1 MAPFGHATSHAL
13 HSKHAS
19 GLTTAA
25 LLFFMAKTL
34 AGQTSTQAP
43 QPSQSLAF
51 ICGGI
56 HPPLDFCFTRA
67 VIYPATLFL
76 SGLLGMLTSFS
87 RVLRFWSKSVEKRSE
102 YRWSNC
108 SAARFMNVWRTLPIL
123 SPPSAGLLRCSR
135 IKVFYGDARRKRAT
149 FKQCRRAVFN

>member
-25 LLFFMAKTL
+25 FLSFMAKTL

-76 SGLLGMLTSFS
+76 SGLLGMLTSLS
-87 RVLRFWSKSVEKRSE
+87 RARRFCSKSVEKRSG
-102 YRWSNC
+102 YRSNNC

-123 SPPSAGLLRCSR
+123 SPPSAGLLRCPR
-135 IKVFYGDARRKRAT
+135 IKAFCVGGSSKRAT
-149 FKQCRRAVFN
+149 FKQCRRVVFN